1 MNENR
6 QLLYDLKNVMKEAE
20 KPDNK
25 DAVFVSIPLKN
36 MQTIINALELQIPV
50 KPELRADG
58 CADGELA
65 YDEWVCPRCGAAYE
79 LEYDEYAC
87 CPNCGQKIAWEELK

>member
-1 MNENR
+1 MDVNEIVE
-6 QLLYDLKNVMKEAE
+6 DLRRALKDAHMMACEKVTFRDIPIKNV
-20 KPDNK
+20 
-25 DAVFVSIPLKN
+25 
-36 MQTIINALELQIPV
+36 QTVVDALELQIPM

-58 CADGELA
+58 YADGELA

-87 CPNCGQKIAWEELK
+87 CPNCYQRIDWEDEK

>member
-36 MQTIINALELQIPV
+36 M
-50 KPELRADG
+50 
-58 CADGELA
+58 
-65 YDEWVCPRCGAAYE
+65 
-79 LEYDEYAC
+79 
-87 CPNCGQKIAWEELK
+87 

>member
-58 CADGELA
+58 FADGELA

-87 CPNCGQKIAWEELK
+87 CPNCYQRINWEDKE